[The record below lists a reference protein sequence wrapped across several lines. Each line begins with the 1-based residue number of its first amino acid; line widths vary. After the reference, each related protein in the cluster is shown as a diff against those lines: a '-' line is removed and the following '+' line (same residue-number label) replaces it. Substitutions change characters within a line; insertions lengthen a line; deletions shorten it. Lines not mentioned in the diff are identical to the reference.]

1 VAAVPLEDPY
11 QMLRITRERLREM
24 LVQAYESGW
33 SGCLELKDEYADL
46 VLDGVTDAGE
56 GSGTSS
62 LTISASDNDLF
73 SQHYS
78 YYGYDVSGSTVL
90 VNDPEEEI

>member
-1 VAAVPLEDPY
+1 
-11 QMLRITRERLREM
+11 MLRITRERLKEI

-33 SGCLELKDEYADL
+33 SGCLELKEEYADL
-46 VLDGVTDAGE
+46 VLDGMRDSDE

-62 LTISASDNDLF
+62 LTISTSDNDLF

-78 YYGYDVSGSTVL
+78 YCGYNVSGSTVL

>member
-1 VAAVPLEDPY
+1 
-11 QMLRITRERLREM
+11 MLRITREKLKDM

-46 VLDGVTDAGE
+46 VLDAMRDAGE

-73 SQHYS
+73 SRHYS